1 MTYGLLERRLLK
13 TEKLG
18 WGQNFK
24 GLIFVR
30 RRPRGIVIRI
40 FQ

>member
-1 MTYGLLERRLLK
+1 MTYGLVKRGHFK
-13 TEKLG
+13 TEKLK
-18 WGQNFK
+18 WGLFFK